1 MYRDLPKL
9 VHSREGF
16 QGCLATV
23 DLNGRLPDLLADAL
37 ATVGQVE
44 RGCEG
49 ERLAEPAPPVLLS
62 APPAPPAPAQTPS
75 QRLSAATNRL
85 TRFACLLFC
94 LADKSYID
102 ES

>member
-49 ERLAEPAPPVLLS
+49 ERRARPRPRALRPAHLLS
-62 APPAPPAPAQTPS
+62 APPTA
-75 QRLSAATNRL
+75 LSEEPL
-85 TRFACLLFC
+85 TSNSACLLLC
-94 LADKSYID
+94 WADQSPID

>member
-37 ATVGQVE
+37 ATVGRVE

-49 ERLAEPAPPVLLS
+49 ERLAAGP
-62 APPAPPAPAQTPS
+62 
-75 QRLSAATNRL
+75 QRCSVPGSGPHGPSAASAGWCAGLQVSTL
-85 TRFACLLFC
+85 TSSSQASVC
-94 LADKSYID
+94 AD
-102 ES
+102 

>member
-37 ATVGQVE
+37 ATMGQVE

-49 ERLAEPAPPVLLS
+49 EVKSNLQMCTGPVSL
-62 APPAPPAPAQTPS
+62 
-75 QRLSAATNRL
+75 
-85 TRFACLLFC
+85 LLF
-94 LADKSYID
+94 LSVSI
-102 ES
+102 

>member
-1 MYRDLPKL
+1 MLFRSEMYKDLPKL

-37 ATVGQVE
+37 ATTGQVE

-49 ERLAEPAPPVLLS
+49 ETHTHAHSHALYTHS
-62 APPAPPAPAQTPS
+62 
-75 QRLSAATNRL
+75 
-85 TRFACLLFC
+85 
-94 LADKSYID
+94 
-102 ES
+102 